1 MLFGIAHLSCGFL
14 PSMPDEG
21 TKAVFS
27 SIFTGK
33 YQPVYVSDMDGW
45 YKSHLAF
52 ILPICYVCYALDC
65 DLTKIRGQQLK
76 LVMDAAGEGYA
87 MLAALGC
94 PVLPEGSE
102 KAFAPGWEELR
113 RAL

>member
-1 MLFGIAHLSCGFL
+1 
-14 PSMPDEG
+14 
-21 TKAVFS
+21 
-27 SIFTGK
+27 
-33 YQPVYVSDMDGW
+33 
-45 YKSHLAF
+45 
-52 ILPICYVCYALDC
+52 
-65 DLTKIRGQQLK
+65 
-76 LVMDAAGEGYA
+76 MDAAGEGCA

>member
-1 MLFGIAHLSCGFL
+1 MRFGIAHLSCVFL
-14 PSMPDEG
+14 YSMPDEG

-52 ILPICYVCYALDC
+52 ILPICYVCYTLDC
-65 DLTKIRGQQLK
+65 DLTKIRGQQLD

-94 PVLPEGSE
+94 LVLPEGSE
-102 KAFAPGWEELR
+102 KVFAPGWEELR
-113 RAL
+113 RVR

>member
-1 MLFGIAHLSCGFL
+1 MRFGIAPLSCGFMY
-14 PSMPDEG
+14 SMPDEG
-21 TKAVFS
+21 TKAVLS

-33 YQPVYVSDMDGW
+33 YHPVYVFRYGW
-45 YKSHLAF
+45 LVYHLAF
-52 ILPICYVCYALDC
+52 ILPICFVCYALDC
-65 DLTKIRGQQLK
+65 DLTKIRGQQLE
-76 LVMDAAGEGYA
+76 LVMDAAGEGCA

>member
-1 MLFGIAHLSCGFL
+1 MRFGISHLSCGFL

-52 ILPICYVCYALDC
+52 ILPICYVCDALDC
-65 DLTKIRGQQLK
+65 DLTKIRGKQLD
-76 LVMDAAGEGYA
+76 LYDGCRRGGLCNAGGA
-87 MLAALGC
+87 WVSC
-94 PVLPEGSE
+94 
-102 KAFAPGWEELR
+102 FAGGE
-113 RAL
+113 

>member
-1 MLFGIAHLSCGFL
+1 MKIIVIGAGGVGSYLCHVLCKNGRGGNGVGTRRREEGGGICVRFGIAHLSCGFL

-45 YKSHLAF
+45 YNLNFA
-52 ILPICYVCYALDC
+52 C
-65 DLTKIRGQQLK
+65 K
-76 LVMDAAGEGYA
+76 LH
-87 MLAALGC
+87 
-94 PVLPEGSE
+94 
-102 KAFAPGWEELR
+102 
-113 RAL
+113 

>member
-1 MLFGIAHLSCGFL
+1 MRFGIAHLSCGFL
-14 PSMPDEG
+14 HSMPDEG

-33 YQPVYVSDMDGW
+33 YQQVYVSDMDGW

-52 ILPICYVCYALDC
+52 ILSICYVCYALDC
-65 DLTKIRGQQLK
+65 DLTKIRGKQLD
-76 LVMDAAGEGYA
+76 LMMDAAGEGYA

-102 KAFAPGWEELR
+102 KVFAPGWEELR
-113 RAL
+113 RAR